1 MDRLNTIN
9 QADHDQAAT
18 NAAEEQ
24 QQQPQAE
31 FEQHL
36 LDAPGGGS
44 TYPHRELYDVTEE
57 DDRLIQAASAAALK
71 RGPPPSSTTISIY
84 DRRLRKLAEELKRS
98 GKSMAS
104 LDDDKLLGYASKL
117 LQNDKVIV
125 PALLMIS
132 RYRDPDA
139 DALPL
144 TTHYRPSRE
153 DQRLIRE
160 AAEAR
165 FGRRIAEGTAGSYAS
180 GLRKLAVALRPS
192 SIAKLSDDK
201 LLGHADRL
209 FRNDKTIIAAL
220 NALRDYRATIGR
232 GNLGAEG
239 GSSRQVIQPPAPSPI
254 RPVDEQRLGNAADRD
269 DASLPADSF
278 NTLHVSQDVPFDT
291 AEQSGELPVAGFDA
305 PVLFQQMR
313 SATPSPAPSFTQE
326 ELFDAADRD
335 GRPGATTFNAPA
347 PWPTMS
353 ATAHSPV
360 QSVTQEELFDAVTG
374 RQRMHSAI
382 SSPVQSFTQEELFD
396 AADREGLPP
405 ATIFNAPSH
414 WLTMSSTAHLPVQS
428 VAQEGLF
435 DATWQPPQNSAP
447 EDHFGRIINQGAA
460 AQSALEQTSL
470 PASESFDASLVVPEA
485 FSHGSQ
491 PAPDMMRSKLGRWGL
506 LPDAAQRVKAYDIR
520 GERYTG
526 VLGPGGP
533 NDVQLIHLRSPAVGD
548 TFDVSFAV
556 PKDFSHRTQLA
567 PDMMLST
574 LGKWDFLPVVEHPV
588 MNYEI
593 GGERYTAMLGP
604 GGPNDVQL
612 IHHPRPALPGEARPG
627 VGRVSPD
634 VEVGLAPGFD
644 ALATFEWR
652 GDTPSALAPNRPVPS
667 TAPASS
673 HQPSPQVPELGE
685 LFGDDWRHSLQEASP
700 VVIDMLQNLGLLP
713 SQDVPMTRFLI
724 HGQPYT
730 AERLPGGRVLLFHR
744 PPIG

>member
-9 QADHDQAAT
+9 QADHDSAASNT
-18 NAAEEQ
+18 AAEQ
-24 QQQPQAE
+24 PQQPQAE

-36 LDAPGGGS
+36 LDAPRAGPI
-44 TYPHRELYDVTEE
+44 YPHRELYDVTDE
-57 DDRLIQAASAAALK
+57 DDRLIQAASGAALE
-71 RGPPPSSTTISIY
+71 RGPPPSSVTISIY

-104 LDDDKLLGYASKL
+104 LDDDKLLSYASKL
-117 LQNDKVIV
+117 LPNDKIIA
-125 PALLMIS
+125 PALTMVS
-132 RYRDPDA
+132 RYREPDA

-153 DQRLIRE
+153 DERLIRE

-165 FGRRIAEGTAGSYAS
+165 FGRQIAEGTAGGYAS

-192 SIAKLSDDK
+192 SIAKLSNDK

-209 FRNDKTIIAAL
+209 FRNDKTLIAAL

-254 RPVDEQRLGNAADRD
+254 RPVDEQRLGNAAD
-269 DASLPADSF
+269 ASLPADGF
-278 NTLHVSQDVPFDT
+278 NTLQVWHVPGLAAHSPIESVAQDVLFDA
-291 AEQSGELPVAGFDA
+291 AEQSGELPAPGFGA
-305 PVLFQQMR
+305 PVLWQRMR
-313 SATPSPAPSFTQE
+313 SATSSPAQSFTQD
-326 ELFDAADRD
+326 ELFDALARD
-335 GRPGATTFNAPA
+335 GLLASTTFNAPA

-360 QSVTQEELFDAVTG
+360 QS
-374 RQRMHSAI
+374 
-382 SSPVQSFTQEELFD
+382 FTQEELFD
-396 AADREGLPP
+396 AADRDGVLA
-405 ATIFNAPSH
+405 ATTFNAPSP
-414 WLTMSSTAHLPVQS
+414 WPTMSSTAHSPLQS
-428 VAQEGLF
+428 AAQEELF
-435 DATWQPPQNSAP
+435 DAATWQPSSRPQNSAS
-447 EDHFGRIINQGAA
+447 EDYFGRMINRSAA
-460 AQSALEQTSL
+460 AQSTIEQTSP
-470 PASESFDASLVVPEA
+470 PASDSFDASLVVPED
-485 FSHGSQ
+485 FSHGTQ

-506 LPDAAQRVKAYDIR
+506 LPDAAQRVKTYDIR

-574 LGKWDFLPVVEHPV
+574 LGKWDFLPVAEHPV

-612 IHHPRPALPGEARPG
+612 IHHPRPALLGEATPAVGTASPG
-627 VGRVSPD
+627 IY
-634 VEVGLAPGFD
+634 VGLAPGFD
-644 ALATFEWR
+644 APAPFEWR
-652 GDTPSALAPNRPVPS
+652 EDAPLALAPNRPLSS
-667 TAPASS
+667 TAPASGD
-673 HQPSPQVPELGE
+673 QPTPQVPELGE
-685 LFGDDWRHSLQEASP
+685 L
-700 VVIDMLQNLGLLP
+700 
-713 SQDVPMTRFLI
+713 
-724 HGQPYT
+724 
-730 AERLPGGRVLLFHR
+730 
-744 PPIG
+744 